1 MRISDWSSDVCSSDL
16 LPGQE
21 ENIRSG
27 RSDFAGEQG
36 IRQWGGL
43 LKIDRSSEAGILSLL
58 SAYRAER
65 SYNSEDIDR
74 TAASLFAYSASQ
86 KTWAKSQ
93 ALRFVSADEVAFSD
107 GERLHWS
114 AGLYWFPEDGW
125 REQNA
130 LGNVFTPTNRAG

>member
-1 MRISDWSSDVCSSDL
+1 MIRRPTRSTRTDTLFPYTTLFRSLTADYSELRQDGVLKSILVDEPGLVFRVNDL
-16 LPGQE
+16 VTDPLPGQE

-86 KTWAKSQ
+86 KT
-93 ALRFVSADEVAFSD
+93 
-107 GERLHWS
+107 
-114 AGLYWFPEDGW
+114 
-125 REQNA
+125 
-130 LGNVFTPTNRAG
+130 